1 MPVRDEKLAAL
12 RAAHALNPAP
22 ETVRDQAFT
31 SGDPFFDPR
40 DLVQVKY
47 EMLRRVARE
56 AVEDLLSK
64 YAENDDPLFPANAG
78 PPDTTNETDLT
89 RNTEIG
95 AHFTRPLGPHAS
107 LEALALRQTG
117 RYAVDQIFTVDGDT
131 ARGEI
136 YCLVFHTFAGPE
148 QDIDVIIGGR
158 YLDTYTKHDGRWKFS
173 QRTIMADWAY
183 QNDPSRVNFEHPSTR
198 GSLRG
203 KRGQAD
209 PSIGL
214 FTAP

>member
-1 MPVRDEKLAAL
+1 VVLDESRLALMLARDELRQLVSAYCRAVDRADYDTLRSLYHPEATDSHGSLSTGGVEQFIAQLVAAE
-12 RAAHALNPAP
+12 PY
-22 ETVRDQAFT
+22 VRVSQHNIT
-31 SGDPFFDPR
+31 
-40 DLVQVKY
+40 
-47 EMLRRVARE
+47 
-56 AVEDLLSK
+56 
-64 YAENDDPLFPANAG
+64 
-78 PPDTTNETDLT
+78 TTN
-89 RNTEIG
+89 
-95 AHFTRPLGPHAS
+95 FT
-107 LEALALRQTG
+107 
-117 RYAVDQIFTVDGDT
+117 FDGDT

-173 QRTIMADWAY
+173 QRTIVADWAY

-214 FTAP
+214 FTAPQG